1 MYPECFYRVSCKA
14 LITNEHGHILLAKET
29 NGKWEL
35 LGGGLDHHEEP
46 HEGLA
51 REVMEETGLT
61 LHSIA
66 SSPSYFVTF
75 QNTTYKFFRANLVF
89 KAKVDS
95 LDFTPSDECTQLAY
109 FAIEDILDRDDVFCN
124 VKKLA
129 QQILDQA

>member
-1 MYPECFYRVSCKA
+1 M
-14 LITNEHGHILLAKET
+14 
-29 NGKWEL
+29 

-46 HEGLA
+46 HDGLA

-61 LHSIA
+61 LNSIA
-66 SSPSYFVTF
+66 NNPSYFVSY
-75 QNTTYKFFRANLVF
+75 QNTKYKSFCVNLVF

-95 LDFTPSDECTQLAY
+95 LDFTPSDECTELAY
-109 FAIEDILDRDDVFCN
+109 FAIEDILDRDEVFYN